1 MSSGRRKVFE
11 WAPIFP
17 CRLPDF
23 VLRVP
28 ALF

>member
-11 WAPIFP
+11 RAPIFP
-17 CRLPDF
+17 GRLPDF
-23 VLRVP
+23 VLGVP